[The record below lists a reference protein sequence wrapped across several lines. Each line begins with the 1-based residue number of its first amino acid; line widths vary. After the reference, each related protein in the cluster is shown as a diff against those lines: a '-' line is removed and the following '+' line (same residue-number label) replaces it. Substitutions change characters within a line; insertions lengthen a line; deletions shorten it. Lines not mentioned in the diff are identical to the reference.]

1 MTILRTVPTPRLAP
15 LPRALLDA
23 LQTAGLEPR
32 QLAERLGI
40 TPDTLETGLAFA
52 DADRF
57 LCAAWDAMDDPAAG
71 IKAGTMLRPER
82 FGIVGIAAM
91 ASPTFGVAVARKARY
106 WRLIWG
112 DSYEVISR
120 GDEMHVVLTLTGP
133 QRNYT
138 QGKVDMELA
147 SLVTFGRKFTGV
159 PIRPL
164 RLMLVQS
171 APPWRKVYEEVF
183 DCPLHFGATDN
194 SLVFARRDF
203 QLPLVSHNADV
214 EALVA
219 RGAEAAL
226 SRVSEDAPSLQRQ
239 VGAVVDGML
248 QGDEPT
254 LPVVAD
260 RMHRSSRTLQRQLA
274 DEGVRFT
281 DVLDERRREAG
292 QRYLAGNA
300 ATAEEVA
307 FLLGFATPSSFFRAF
322 KRWTGS
328 TPEAW
333 RRARQAA

>member
-1 MTILRTVPTPRLAP
+1 MTILRTVPTARLAP

-32 QLAERLGI
+32 QLAERLGVA
-40 TPDTLETGLAFA
+40 PDTLETGVTFA

-57 LCAAWDAMDDPAAG
+57 LCAAWDAIDDPAAG
-71 IKAGTMLRPER
+71 IKAGAMLWPER

-91 ASPTFGVAVARKARY
+91 ASPTFGVAVERKARY

-112 DSYEVISR
+112 DAYEVIPQ
-120 GDEMHVVLTLTGP
+120 GDEMHVVLMPSGL

-164 RLMLVQS
+164 RLMLLQS
-171 APPWRKVYEEVF
+171 APPWRKVYEEVCN
-183 DCPLHFGATDN
+183 CPLHFGASEN
-194 SLVFARRDF
+194 ALVFARRDF
-203 QLPLVSHNADV
+203 ELPLVSRNADV
-214 EALVA
+214 EALIAGGV
-219 RGAEAAL
+219 EAAL
-226 SRVSEDAPSLQRQ
+226 SRMSEEAPSLRRQ
-239 VGAVVDGML
+239 VGAVLDRML

-254 LPVVAD
+254 LRAVAD
-260 RMHRSSRTLQRQLA
+260 RMHRSARTLQRQLA
-274 DEGVRFT
+274 DEGLRFT

-292 QRYLAGNA
+292 QRYLAANA

-333 RRARQAA
+333 RRARQAT